1 MSAPEPRLP
10 GAQPRAEAD
19 PSAAA
24 VGDPPRVSVVPAA
37 APVDDDLFGEMSEP
51 APVPRRAVAPVV
63 TTTPVVAAAPAT
75 APVAA
80 APVAVAA
87 AEVDG
92 YDGYDDDV
100 EEIEVPIGWRG
111 RPKGRLK
118 ARRVRRVVRYVS
130 PWSVFKV
137 SLLFSVCLWLILMV
151 AGVILWQ
158 GAVGSGMVTNVE
170 KFLAKLLA
178 EQSFTIDG
186 RELFRATAIAGV
198 MLVFAG
204 SAFSVL
210 LALLFNVISDITGGI
225 RFTVLELE
233 DAVREVKVPA
243 TEPVLAS
250 SPTTPA
256 SASPP
261 VARGPVLAPP
271 SAGG

>member
-10 GAQPRAEAD
+10 GAEPRAAAD
-19 PSAAA
+19 PSTATIDEA
-24 VGDPPRVSVVPAA
+24 PRVAVVSSA

-51 APVPRRAVAPVV
+51 APVPRRAVAPIV
-63 TTTPVVAAAPAT
+63 TTTPVVAA
-75 APVAA
+75 PVAA
-80 APVAVAA
+80 PAAVVAY
-87 AEVDG
+87 EVDG
-92 YDGYDDDV
+92 VDDDGY
-100 EEIEVPIGWRG
+100 EEVEVPTGWRG

-158 GAVGSGMVTNVE
+158 GAEGSGMVANIE

-243 TEPVLAS
+243 AEPARAAS
-250 SPTTPA
+250 TTAAAPA
-256 SASPP
+256 MTTSPP
-261 VARGPVLAPP
+261 VAGSPVLAPQ
-271 SAGG
+271 STGR